1 MATEWDGA
9 PVVAA
14 VNQRLVDAD
23 AAGRRPEGTLTHT
36 EATKRFREFIR
47 SYREDQHFV
56 LRCVLAPA
64 TRIVLCI
71 AFVVA
76 VCRRGGLPCPA
87 IRAVWLAFFAP
98 SFFGMAAA
106 GVVGAASCCWVRHPP
121 LCLPACTA
129 NSALVTV
136 VRVHARG
143 RRALTRDYAMEG

>member
-56 LRCVLAPA
+56 LRCVRAPA
-64 TRIVLCI
+64 TRIVLRI

-76 VCRRGGLPCPA
+76 VCRRGGCLASQSVPCGWRFPPL
-87 IRAVWLAFFAP
+87 IFWHGCGRRGWR
-98 SFFGMAAA
+98 
-106 GVVGAASCCWVRHPP
+106 GVVLLGAT
-121 LCLPACTA
+121 PA
-129 NSALVTV
+129 V
-136 VRVHARG
+136 VLARVHC
-143 RRALTRDYAMEG
+143 